1 MVLTA
6 PLIKDLDDSILF
18 LGSRETNISNIYL
31 KLSIGKSCEV
41 ILVCS
46 DNTGYEYTLSGYNYD
61 RISLVPKY
69 ALARYKLAGSAIDF
83 SKYNCN
89 KVFIDIDDKLKKE
102 LSDLNKNSYADS
114 YSLIISLAWNKEI
127 EAVTYTIMGSYPFFL
142 KELKLQSIQKIV
154 ESYIHIYNCVDNSKI
169 RLVRG

>member
-1 MVLTA
+1 M
-6 PLIKDLDDSILF
+6 
-18 LGSRETNISNIYL
+18 
-31 KLSIGKSCEV
+31 
-41 ILVCS
+41 
-46 DNTGYEYTLSGYNYD
+46 
-61 RISLVPKY
+61 
-69 ALARYKLAGSAIDF
+69 
-83 SKYNCN
+83 
-89 KVFIDIDDKLKKE
+89 

-154 ESYIHIYNCVDNSKI
+154 DSYIHIYNCVDNSKI